1 MLGQR
6 CLEQKIQKPLA
17 ILLKLYL
24 ENKRKEDDTKTPTG
38 NYVTIAAF
46 VTKGNLKTDI
56 KHIHL
61 TGDKHVGENA
71 PS

>member
-1 MLGQR
+1 MW
-6 CLEQKIQKPLA
+6 
-17 ILLKLYL
+17 LKLYL
-24 ENKRKEDDTKTPTG
+24 KNKRKEDDTKTYTSY
-38 NYVTIAAF
+38 YVTIAAF
-46 VTKGNLKTDI
+46 VTKRNLKTDI

>member
-46 VTKGNLKTDI
+46 ATKSN
-56 KHIHL
+56 
-61 TGDKHVGENA
+61 
-71 PS
+71 

>member
-1 MLGQR
+1 MLEQR

-24 ENKRKEDDTKTPTG
+24 ENKRKEDDTKTYTSY
-38 NYVTIAAF
+38 YVTVAAF
-46 VTKGNLKTDI
+46 ATKRNLKTAI
-56 KHIHL
+56 RHIHL